1 MKTPFPFAATLITTL
16 LFLGLPAW
24 AQEDDEDDLL
34 SWIQGEETDL
44 QFQEP
49 EPQSETDL
57 PSLGPERAPDRPAPG
72 LADPGL
78 AAPGLA
84 DPDLAVPDLAVPGLA
99 APGLGLFQDT
109 DLPAPV
115 LDPDPSPESIDP
127 ASPGEGEVNPSAP
140 GMTGSTGG
148 TIPIMLVEAAYL
160 AHRKGDF
167 KTAID
172 GYTSIIRRRG
182 LTRRERSVSYLLRGE
197 ARRDAGQLDEA
208 ILDFTRA
215 LRQWPGYPSA
225 HYFRGRIYEK
235 QNKLNEA
242 YADLAMAVQ
251 LDPARESYQ
260 TSLSLLKLR
269 LREAGLLSDGPPP
282 RPVEPRLPEE

>member
-1 MKTPFPFAATLITTL
+1 MLIAAL
-16 LFLGLPAW
+16 LFLALGAGPTAW
-24 AQEDDEDDLL
+24 AQEDDDDDDLL
-34 SWIQGEETDL
+34 SWIQGEAPDL
-44 QFQEP
+44 PIQEP
-49 EPQSETDL
+49 PPPGGGL
-57 PSLGPERAPDRPAPG
+57 RSLGPEPRREPDPPAQG

-78 AAPGLA
+78 RS
-84 DPDLAVPDLAVPGLA
+84 
-99 APGLGLFQDT
+99 LFQDA
-109 DLPAPV
+109 DLPALV
-115 LDPDPSPESIDP
+115 LDPDPSPENIDP
-127 ASPGEGEVNPSAP
+127 SAAGEGEVNPSAP

-197 ARRDAGQLDEA
+197 ARRGAGQLDEA